1 MAIGDDNMATPKPRP
16 AVGDDLS
23 RLSVHELEARIDE
36 LGQELNRTRA
46 ALEARRSVSN
56 AAHALFR
63 SPGSGE

>member
-23 RLSVHELEARIDE
+23 RLSVHELEARIDALGEE
-36 LGQELNRTRA
+36 LARTRQ
-46 ALEARRSVSN
+46 ALETRRSVSS

-63 SPGSGE
+63 SPGTGA